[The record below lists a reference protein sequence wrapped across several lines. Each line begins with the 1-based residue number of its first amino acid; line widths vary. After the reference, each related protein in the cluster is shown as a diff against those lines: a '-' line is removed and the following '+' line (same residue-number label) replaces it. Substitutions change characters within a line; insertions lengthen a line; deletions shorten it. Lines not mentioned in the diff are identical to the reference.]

1 MTDLRRNH
9 LVLRGGR
16 VMDPTTGEDAVRDVI
31 VVDGVLVEAVGE
43 EAGEPT
49 VVDVSGRVVAP
60 AFADPHV
67 HFREPGDGKSET
79 VASGLAAAERGGYA
93 DVLAMANTKPVN
105 DDPEITRAMRASAAA
120 SGSPV
125 RLHVVTAATI
135 GLAGEVMAD
144 LAAQK
149 EAGCIAVSDDG
160 MPIVDDA
167 MMEQVMRTSHGL
179 EMPVLSHCETP
190 HLHPGGVAHDGA
202 PARELG
208 LPIIPGESEANLV
221 RRDIALAERT
231 GLPVHL
237 CHVSTAASVE
247 AVAEARSRGVP
258 VTGEAAPHHLVLSD
272 ENLRTPAP
280 DGTPD
285 AHLKMNPPLRDPADR
300 DAVVQAL
307 RDGVL
312 DCIATDHAPHDASKK
327 RGAGFVD
334 AAFGVIGLENA
345 FVALYHHLVRP
356 GHLDLMTLLQRMGP
370 GAAAAGGMPVGS

>member
-43 EAGEPT
+43 EAGEPA

-149 EAGCIAVSDDG
+149 EAGCIAVSD
-160 MPIVDDA
+160 
-167 MMEQVMRTSHGL
+167 
-179 EMPVLSHCETP
+179 
-190 HLHPGGVAHDGA
+190 
-202 PARELG
+202 
-208 LPIIPGESEANLV
+208 
-221 RRDIALAERT
+221 
-231 GLPVHL
+231 
-237 CHVSTAASVE
+237 
-247 AVAEARSRGVP
+247 
-258 VTGEAAPHHLVLSD
+258 
-272 ENLRTPAP
+272 
-280 DGTPD
+280 
-285 AHLKMNPPLRDPADR
+285 
-300 DAVVQAL
+300 
-307 RDGVL
+307 
-312 DCIATDHAPHDASKK
+312 
-327 RGAGFVD
+327 
-334 AAFGVIGLENA
+334 
-345 FVALYHHLVRP
+345 
-356 GHLDLMTLLQRMGP
+356 
-370 GAAAAGGMPVGS
+370 